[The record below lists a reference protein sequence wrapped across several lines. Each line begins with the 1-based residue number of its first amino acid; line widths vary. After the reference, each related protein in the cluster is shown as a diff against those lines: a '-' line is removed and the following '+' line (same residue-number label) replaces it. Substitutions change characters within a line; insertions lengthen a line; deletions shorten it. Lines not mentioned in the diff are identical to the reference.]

1 MNSVQTKPQM
11 NWDSPQIAALIRS
24 ALQED
29 IGKGDA
35 TVAAIVSAPAAARA
49 NIIAKQDLVVAG
61 LALAERIFRTLDGN
75 VVFAARK
82 QDGELAR
89 PGETLAIITATA
101 AAILTGERTA
111 LNFLAR
117 LCGIA
122 TLTRKFVAAL
132 AGTRTRI
139 RDTRKTTPMLR
150 ALEKY
155 AVRVGGGVNHRFGL
169 YDAILIKENHIALAG
184 GVKAALDRAHAYART
199 TADSVSEMTDYEIV
213 TPDFGARAMP
223 VQIPVQIEVRNEAEL
238 RTAVAA
244 GASNI
249 LLDNVTPAEAI
260 HLVNTARRLRSGL
273 VIEISG
279 GITLANARAYAEAGA
294 EFLSSGSLTHSVPAA
309 DLSLLVETSAAG

>member
-1 MNSVQTKPQM
+1 MNSVQTKPRM
-11 NWDSPQIAALIRS
+11 NWDSPQIATLIHA

-35 TVAAIVSAPAAARA
+35 TVAAIVSPASGARA
-49 NIIAKQDLVVAG
+49 GIIAKQELVVAG
-61 LALAERIFRTLDGN
+61 LPLAERIFRALDGN
-75 VVFAARK
+75 VVFAAGK
-82 QDGELAR
+82 QEGEAAR
-89 PGETLAIITATA
+89 TGETLATITGTA

-122 TLTRKFVAAL
+122 TLTRKFVDAL

-139 RDTRKTTPMLR
+139 RDTRKTTPLLR

-155 AVRVGGGVNHRFGL
+155 AVRVGGGANHRFGL

-184 GVKAALDRAHAYART
+184 GVKPALDRAHAYART
-199 TADSVSEMTDYEIV
+199 AADSVPEMTDYEIAG
-213 TPDFGARAMP
+213 PDSRARAM
-223 VQIPVQIEVRNEAEL
+223 PVQIEVRNEAEL
-238 RTAVAA
+238 KAAVAA
-244 GASNI
+244 GASDI

-260 HLVNTARRLRSGL
+260 QLVNTARHLRPGL

-294 EFLSSGSLTHSVPAA
+294 DFLSSGSLTHSVPSA